1 MCYCTTMLLA
11 GLFGGLLFVALV
23 LGDWIHFTSLASP
36 STRYGCGVARTE
48 ERLPVAPE
56 TLDLHRFDKN
66 GMLHLPHGVARLF
79 QDEWRIL
86 LRPQYHLF
94 SIGFR
99 TAWPLKATIEL
110 KPEGDTIRMRCVK
123 RMPWSS
129 AVLTL
134 AWFVVVGVG
143 TVGFIVVFL
152 TNGGFASLSGALMG
166 LGITGL
172 GLLVLAFG
180 LVIVALAYRLE
191 DHRLSQAY
199 LELRTALADRPS
211 MLGNTPSS

>member
-1 MCYCTTMLLA
+1 MCYCTCMLLA
-11 GLFGGLLFVALV
+11 GLFGGLLFLALV

-48 ERLPVAPE
+48 DRLPVPPDR
-56 TLDLHRFDKN
+56 LDLHRFDKN
-66 GMLHLPHGVARLF
+66 GMLHLPHGVARF
-79 QDEWRIL
+79 FRDQWKIV

-94 SIGFR
+94 SLGFR

-110 KPEGDTIRMRCVK
+110 TPEGNAVRMKCIK

-134 AWFVVVGVG
+134 VWFALVGLGTIGFVV
-143 TVGFIVVFL
+143 TFL
-152 TNGGFASLSGALMG
+152 ANGGFASLSGALMG

-172 GLLVLAFG
+172 GILVLAFG
-180 LVIVALAYRLE
+180 LLIVTLAYRLE

-199 LELRTALADRPS
+199 LELRTALADRP
-211 MLGNTPSS
+211 TIAESSSSS